1 MNHFDYRN
9 GVLHAEAVNLIE
21 LAEAVGTPFYCY
33 STATLERH
41 YRVFSEAFAG
51 EKAVVCYAMKAN
63 SNQSVLRTLAKLGAG
78 ADVVS
83 GGELKRALAAGI
95 PPQKILFSGV
105 GKTEAELRAALAADI
120 LVHQCRVRARTRIAV
135 AARGRGRQD
144 RADLGAGQSRRRRR
158 HPRQDRHRQV
168 REQVR
173 RPDRARP
180 RRLCPRGQAAGDRGH
195 RHRHAYRQPDHR
207 SLPKMET
214 AFRILAE
221 FVQTLRADGH
231 TISHIDFGGGLGIP
245 YYMDRA
251 APPAPDAYAA
261 MVKRVTH
268 NLGCTL
274 MFEPGR
280 MIVGNAGILVTRVI
294 YVKPGD
300 AKNFVIIDAAMND
313 LIRPTL
319 YEAHHDILPVREPA
333 QGHAHRSSPTWS
345 GRSAKPAT
353 ISRSTASLP
362 EPKAGD
368 LLAIMTA
375 GAYGAVQSGTYNT
388 RALVPE
394 VLVKDD
400 QYAVV
405 RPRIEVEE
413 LIAMD
418 RASAVAVTRCAV
430 LAKPGPITPGIVVK
444 NVCAVALSIG
454 HGVWVPARRPG
465 RRRSV
470 IQFISPRRRPWRRP
484 PSRPPPFRSA

>member
-9 GVLHAEAVNLIE
+9 GVLHAEAVSLVE
-21 LAEAVGTPFYCY
+21 LADAVGTPFYCY

-41 YRVFSEAFAG
+41 YRVFAEAFAG
-51 EKAVVCYAMKAN
+51 EKALVCYAMKAN

-95 PPQKILFSGV
+95 PPERIVFSGV
-105 GKTEAELRAALAADI
+105 GKTEAEIRAALAADI
-120 LVHQCRVRARTRIAV
+120 LCLNVESEPELELLSALASGQGKTARISVRVNPDVDSGSHAKISTGKSENKFGIPLAQARAVYAR
-135 AARGRGRQD
+135 AAKLPGIRVTGVDMHIGSQIT
-144 RADLGAGQSRRRRR
+144 DLVPLEA
-158 HPRQDRHRQV
+158 
-168 REQVR
+168 
-173 RPDRARP
+173 
-180 RRLCPRGQAAGDRGH
+180 
-195 RHRHAYRQPDHR
+195 
-207 SLPKMET
+207 
-214 AFRILAE
+214 AFRLLAE

-231 TISHIDFGGGLGIP
+231 TISHVDFGGGLGIP
-245 YYMDRA
+245 YHMDRE
-251 APPAPDAYAA
+251 APPLPSAYAA

-274 MFEPGR
+274 LFEPGR

-294 YVKPGD
+294 YVKQGE
-300 AKNFVIIDAAMND
+300 AKKFVIIDAAMND

-319 YEAHHDILPVREPA
+319 YEAHHDILPVRASP
-333 QGHAHRSSPTWS
+333 QGAPEITADVVGPVCES
-345 GRSAKPAT
+345 GDYLALGRN
-353 ISRSTASLP
+353 LP

-375 GAYGAVQSGTYNT
+375 GAYGAVQSGFYNT

-405 RPRIEVEE
+405 RPRVEVDD

-418 RASAVAVTRCAV
+418 R
-430 LAKPGPITPGIVVK
+430 
-444 NVCAVALSIG
+444 
-454 HGVWVPARRPG
+454 PA
-465 RRRSV
+465 
-470 IQFISPRRRPWRRP
+470 PWL
-484 PSRPPPFRSA
+484 